1 MNKSIIFFI
10 TLILFAGLMMSGC
23 SGEHSHEKDSD
34 HTHETAAV
42 SEIDEENRADEESVH
57 LTILQIQTAGIETGT
72 IQQLPLASSI
82 KVNGYLE
89 LPPQNQANVSA
100 VLGGLVQTIYVR
112 EGDEVSIGDVLADLV
127 NPKFSELQADFRQTA
142 SSIGYLEEDFRRKE
156 QLLAE
161 EVGSRREFQKAKADY
176 ESAQA
181 QKQSLQSTLTML
193 GLDTE
198 RILGGEFY
206 ETVPLKAPIGGF
218 VRVIE
223 TKTGQYAAPNS
234 NLFEIVDN
242 EHIHID
248 LLVYEKDLHQ
258 VKVDQTVLFK
268 YTNQPD
274 DQFYKA
280 RIFSV
285 GKAFEDNPRAVR
297 VHAEIEDRQDG
308 LLPGMFVDG
317 RIITGTETT
326 AVLPEDAIV
335 RDGSEYLVFAVH
347 EGKSDEENEHAHEDE
362 SGSEEVEFS
371 VVRVNP
377 GITDAGFTEVK
388 FFNPLPQD
396 TRFVIKGAYYL
407 FAEMKKG
414 EGGHEH

>member
-1 MNKSIIFFI
+1 MNKSNIFFI
-10 TLILFAGLMMSGC
+10 TLMLSAELMMSGC
-23 SGEHSHEKDSD
+23 SGDHSRDQVGD
-34 HTHETAAV
+34 HTHENVAA
-42 SEIDEENRADEESVH
+42 SEIQGENHAEEESVH
-57 LTILQIQTAGIETGT
+57 LTSLQFQTAGIETGT
-72 IQQLPLASSI
+72 IQQLPLSGSI

-100 VLGGLVQTIYVR
+100 VLGGLIQTIYVR
-112 EGDEVSIGDVLADLV
+112 EGDEVSAGDVLADLV
-127 NPKFSELQADFRQTA
+127 DPKFSELQADFRQTA

-156 QLLAE
+156 QLLADD
-161 EVGSRREFQKAKADY
+161 VGSRREFQKAKADY
-176 ESAQA
+176 ESALA
-181 QKQSLQSTLTML
+181 QKQSLQSILTML

-198 RILGGEFY
+198 RILDGEFY

-218 VRVIE
+218 VHVIK
-223 TKTGQYAAPNS
+223 TKTGQYADRNS
-234 NLFEIVDN
+234 DLFEIVDN

-258 VKVDQTVLFK
+258 VKVDQKVLFK
-268 YTNQPD
+268 YTNQPN
-274 DQFYKA
+274 DQFYQA
-280 RIFSV
+280 RIFSI

-297 VHAEIEDRQDG
+297 VHAEIEDHQDG

-317 RIITGTETT
+317 KIITGTKTT

-347 EGKSDEENEHAHEDE
+347 EGESDEEHGHAHEDE
-362 SGSEEVEFS
+362 SSSGEVGFS

-388 FFNPLPQD
+388 FFEPLSQN
-396 TRFVIKGAYYL
+396 TRFVTKGAYYML
-407 FAEMKKG
+407 AEIKKRK
-414 EGGHEH
+414 GGHEH